1 VTTRQNLRILVIGGI
16 QFMGR
21 EIVERLAQRGHD
33 VAVLHRRDHHDLG
46 PGIRNLQADRGDLAR
61 VTAILRDERFD
72 AVFDVAYDMEK
83 GTTPEQVEALARACG
98 DRLQRYVFMS
108 SIAAYGPGLGLREEQ
123 PLAPDNTPMGYVEHK
138 AGSERALFRMH
149 REAGFPVTTVRP
161 ALVHGPRQPFYRE
174 QFFWDRL
181 LAGRQ
186 IILPD
191 DGETPMTWVFVSDV
205 AEVCL
210 RALEVPAA
218 AGEAFNI
225 AHVEPTTQRSFVELL
240 ARVAGVEPR
249 LVPVPREAIRAAGGD
264 QFGAKLYFG
273 QLLDL
278 PPHIPVV
285 EKVTK
290 VLAVTPTPFLEALRH
305 GFAWYRTQPRRPIDY
320 SFEDQV
326 LRRGHSEPVR
336 HPR

>member
-1 VTTRQNLRILVIGGI
+1 MAQNLRILVIGGT

-21 EIVERLAQRGHD
+21 EIVERLAQLGHD

-46 PGIRNLQADRGDLAR
+46 PRVRNLQADRADLPR
-61 VTAILRDERFD
+61 VTALLRAERFD
-72 AVFDVAYDMEK
+72 AVFDLAYDLEK
-83 GTTPEQVEALARACG
+83 GTTVEQVEALARACG

-108 SIAAYGPGLGLREEQ
+108 SLAAYGPGFDLREEQ
-123 PLAPDNTPMGYVEHK
+123 PLAPDASPMVYVQHK

-149 REAGFPVTTVRP
+149 RETGFPVTTVRP
-161 ALVHGPRQPFYRE
+161 SVVHGPRQPFYRE

-181 LAGRQ
+181 VDGRQ

-191 DGETPMTWVFVSDV
+191 DGGTPMSWVFASDV

-225 AHVEPTTQRSFVELL
+225 AHVEPTTQRSLIELM
-240 ARVAGVEPR
+240 ARVVGVEPR
-249 LVPVPREAIRAAGGD
+249 LVPVPRTAIRAAGGD
-264 QFGAKLYFG
+264 LFGANLYFG
-273 QLLDL
+273 EFLDL

-285 EKVTK
+285 EKVTRI
-290 VLAVTPTPFLEALRH
+290 LGVTPTPFLEALRH
-305 GFAWYRTQPRRPIDY
+305 GYAWYRSQPRRPIDY

-326 LRRGHSEPVR
+326 LRQARSSSSPGQMRS
-336 HPR
+336 